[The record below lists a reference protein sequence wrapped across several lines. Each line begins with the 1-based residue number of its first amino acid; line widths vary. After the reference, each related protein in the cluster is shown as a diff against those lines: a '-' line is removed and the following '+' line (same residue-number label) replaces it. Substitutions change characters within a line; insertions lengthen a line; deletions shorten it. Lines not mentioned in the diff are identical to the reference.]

1 MILDG
6 GKQIFCELA
15 AGIWELAMFEDK
27 GRIFG
32 NYLLSLPLFFLVAT
46 FCLAQLPLVPGKLKI
61 TTFQSTL
68 SLFTS

>member
-6 GKQIFCELA
+6 GKQNFCELA
-15 AGIWELAMFEDK
+15 AGNGELGMFEDK

-46 FCLAQLPLVPGKLKI
+46 FCLAQLTLVSEILKI
-61 TTFQSTL
+61 S
-68 SLFTS
+68 

>member
-32 NYLLSLPLFFLVAT
+32 NYLLSLPLFFLIAT
-46 FCLAQLPLVPGKLKI
+46 FCLAQLALVPEILKI
-61 TTFQSTL
+61 S
-68 SLFTS
+68 